1 MEEVCLICLI
11 LLIIDFKRQKEFSII
26 SKIISNIFKFENSH
40 TLQLQNVMY
49 HIGSGFLDNLINIF
63 WGSTRITHFSLI
75 LISLLKS
82 FFLNIFCPFEQLLLL
97 FLFIEI
103 RFSTKVDVS
112 TNNFKEIT
120 FFTSSCHAIA
130 ILLIHKKILFHSW
143 FPVNM
148 KY

>member
-1 MEEVCLICLI
+1 MFCDKRYSWKFRKTLRKTPVPGSLFCKLI
-11 LLIIDFKRQKEFSII
+11 KKEALTQVFFYEFCE
-26 SKIISNIFKFENSH
+26 IFKSH
-40 TLQLQNVMY
+40 FFTEHPRTTAFVTN
-49 HIGSGFLDNLINIF
+49 
-63 WGSTRITHFSLI
+63 
-75 LISLLKS
+75 LLKS
-82 FFLNIFCPFEQLLLL
+82 FFLNVFCPFEQLFLL

-143 FPVNM
+143 CPVNM

>member
-1 MEEVCLICLI
+1 MFCDKRYSWKFRKTLRKTPVPGSLFCKLI
-11 LLIIDFKRQKEFSII
+11 KKEALAQVFFYEFCE
-26 SKIISNIFKFENSH
+26 IFKSH
-40 TLQLQNVMY
+40 FFTEHPRTTAFV
-49 HIGSGFLDNLINIF
+49 
-63 WGSTRITHFSLI
+63 T
-75 LISLLKS
+75 SLLKS
-82 FFLNIFCPFEQLLLL
+82 FFLNIFCPFEQLFLL

-103 RFSTKVDVS
+103 RFSTKADAS
-112 TNNFKEIT
+112 TNKFKEIT